1 MKTPR
6 KKITSIWTLARRGI
20 EPRSSGPIAIM
31 LTTMQCHFIYKFLR
45 KLIRLQRTV
54 VISLCVHFE
63 KWGCGIVNII
73 DLIWVGFWTLVKV
86 TPLHDTLPTLSPT
99 LKDKFIHKRKKIF
112 FWNSLK
118 IEQLTRPSNVA
129 NRLLRNLSYSQTKV
143 FQLITAFKYS
153 WRNKNNLYQNT
164 MIWRRIFYIKNG
176 V

>member
-99 LKDKFIHKRKKIF
+99 LKDKFIHKRIF
-112 FWNSLK
+112 FLK
-118 IEQLTRPSNVA
+118 FTKNWAADTSEQRCQPLTQKLKLFSD
-129 NRLLRNLSYSQTKV
+129 
-143 FQLITAFKYS
+143 
-153 WRNKNNLYQNT
+153 
-164 MIWRRIFYIKNG
+164 
-176 V
+176 